1 LELDAGETSS
11 EQLATDVLAW
21 IADDCPSD
29 GVEASAREAI
39 DWLA

>member
-1 LELDAGETSS
+1 
-11 EQLATDVLAW
+11 LATDVLAW